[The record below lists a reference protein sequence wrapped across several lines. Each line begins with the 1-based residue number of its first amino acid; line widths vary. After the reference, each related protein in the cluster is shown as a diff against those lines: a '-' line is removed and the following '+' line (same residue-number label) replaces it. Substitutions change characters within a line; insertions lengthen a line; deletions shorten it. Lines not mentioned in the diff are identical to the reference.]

1 MRSKVIF
8 AFLLL
13 STSLLAQSG
22 LRLRVRNPSDLYAEQ
37 RRVIGTWCRQDFEG
51 LRLAPNGW
59 ERYKQLTNI
68 KSNPDSPS
76 VLIVSRYQIEQ
87 HDASA
92 VSWNLDVTYFVIG
105 RYERNGGYIP
115 DEFTETVTYR
125 TKDIDGDIV
134 ITDLD
139 PTSPHLSKKA
149 AVEWMKREL
158 ATTTSDVE
166 KFHLTNA
173 LKTLDPAAS
182 TAAAQPVK

>member
-1 MRSKVIF
+1 MRLKSIF

-22 LRLRVRNPSDLYAEQ
+22 YRLHIRNPSELYAEQ
-37 RRVIGTWCRQDFEG
+37 RRIVGTWCRQDFEG
-51 LRLAPNGW
+51 LRLTPNGW
-59 ERYKQLTNI
+59 ERYKQLTNL

-87 HDASA
+87 RDASA

-105 RYERNGGYIP
+105 RFERNGGYIP
-115 DEFTETVTYR
+115 DEFTDTVTYR

-134 ITDLD
+134 ITDLE
-139 PTSPHLSKKA
+139 PASPHLSKKA

-182 TAAAQPVK
+182 TAAAQPAK